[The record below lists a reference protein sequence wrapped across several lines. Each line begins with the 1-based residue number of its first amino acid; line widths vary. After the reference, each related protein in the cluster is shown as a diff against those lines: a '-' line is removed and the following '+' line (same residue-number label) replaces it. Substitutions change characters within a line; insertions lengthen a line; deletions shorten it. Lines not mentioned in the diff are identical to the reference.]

1 MKRIAITGFAA
12 VSLGELVALR
22 FDLAAMHAV
31 CKPLIMVTLGAYY
44 LCAVERGH
52 RSTALIAA
60 LVFSLAGDVLLM
72 QAKSTESYFIL
83 GLASFLIAHVFYIFA
98 YRQHRGDNSP
108 NELQGVQRIRLAF
121 PVILAGTGLV
131 VVLYPVLGNL
141 RTPVV
146 LYAVVLV
153 GMVLQ
158 ALFRFGRT
166 VAPSFWL
173 VFAGALLFM
182 LSDSLIAINKFMVPV
197 DHAELVIMTTYI
209 AAQFFIIH
217 GLLKHRS

>member
-1 MKRIAITGFAA
+1 MKQIAIIGFAA

-22 FDLAAMHAV
+22 FDLATMHAV
-31 CKPLIMVTLGAYY
+31 CKPLIMVTLGVYY
-44 LCAVERGH
+44 LCAVARGH

-60 LVFSLAGDVLLM
+60 MVFSLAGDVLLLL
-72 QAKSTESYFIL
+72 AKRTESYFIL

-153 GMVLQ
+153 AMVLQ

-173 VFAGALLFM
+173 VFTGALLFM
-182 LSDSLIAINKFMVPV
+182 LSDSLIAINKFLTPL
-197 DHAELVIMTTYI
+197 DHAEVLIMTTYI
-209 AAQFFIIH
+209 AAQFFIIY